1 MNEQK
6 PQLVDI
12 KLNRLRGQNSWSF
25 SPPPHPPSFS
35 LSSLPSL
42 SPFRVYT
49 TFVRAQIHFA
59 STVIARA
66 RSGAA
71 IAQEGLGYE

>member
-25 SPPPHPPSFS
+25 SPPPHPPFLS

-42 SPFRVYT
+42 SLFRVYT

>member
-25 SPPPHPPSFS
+25 SSPHPLSLLFSF
-35 LSSLPSL
+35 
-42 SPFRVYT
+42 FRVYT
-49 TFVRAQIHFA
+49 TFVRAQIHFG
-59 STVIARA
+59 STIIARA

-71 IAQEGLGYE
+71 IAQEGLGCE